1 MNNLE
6 KPKFAIY
13 PKKDRSNPLRATLYF
28 RAIFQFVTYDKSLS
42 IKIELNDWDA
52 KKRALISNGALNKQL
67 HESYSECK
75 EKIMAGLLIFSS
87 FSIALA
93 IYYYN
98 RNKGKSYYLSKQIK
112 LNEALKAEN
121 EALKNKAVD
130 PKNVANNLDEEA
142 LTIVKDQLV

>member
-1 MNNLE
+1 MNN
-6 KPKFAIY
+6 Y
-13 PKKDRSNPLRATLYF
+13 
-28 RAIFQFVTYDKSLS
+28 
-42 IKIELNDWDA
+42 ELMN
-52 KKRALISNGALNKQL
+52 RLVNISNSHKNK
-67 HESYSECK
+67 
-75 EKIMAGLLIFSS
+75 KIMAGLLIFSS